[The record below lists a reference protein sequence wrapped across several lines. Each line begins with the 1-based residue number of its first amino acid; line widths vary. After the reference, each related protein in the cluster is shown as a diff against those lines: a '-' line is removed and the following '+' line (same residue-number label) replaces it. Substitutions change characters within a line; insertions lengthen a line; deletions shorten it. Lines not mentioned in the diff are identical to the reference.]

1 MNNLSQF
8 AQPFVGSEDLRVSI
22 EGNLLTIHKIR
33 RFRWIQIAGTL
44 IMFSTLAFFTG
55 LVAVMAIQENKP
67 SYFWIVLLFL
77 AFVVAAFYM
86 LKGALFSRQKLVL
99 NLTDNTATVYKNHKK
114 PVQHHFN
121 EIIQWQLVGKVFRQY
136 RGGTGVMSQL
146 YLRLKDEP
154 PKHKPIEVFVI
165 YPSLDLRTS
174 LTTNMK
180 KLLPLMKKSAQEN
193 GEEVAKRLQNAT
205 QIPWRWYEYNDTY

>member
-1 MNNLSQF
+1 
-8 AQPFVGSEDLRVSI
+8 
-22 EGNLLTIHKIR
+22 
-33 RFRWIQIAGTL
+33 
-44 IMFSTLAFFTG
+44 
-55 LVAVMAIQENKP
+55 
-67 SYFWIVLLFL
+67 
-77 AFVVAAFYM
+77 
-86 LKGALFSRQKLVL
+86 
-99 NLTDNTATVYKNHKK
+99 
-114 PVQHHFN
+114 
-121 EIIQWQLVGKVFRQY
+121 
-136 RGGTGVMSQL
+136 MSQL